1 MTFFY
6 LYILKKNKVMKE
18 KTKKIIISISLDPEL
33 LETINNTISNRSKFL
48 EKCIISEL
56 CKNSEI
62 KEELQKK
69 MIIL

>member
-1 MTFFY
+1 LTFFY